1 MCAWMLGGHMKALTA
16 LAGLIGAMAL
26 LLGGNP
32 AVRAAEDDTK
42 IALKLFGKQDIER
55 DLGTCR
61 FSLWQD
67 DRDPETDRYAYLFH
81 VNSGD
86 RGYAGPARVKIGDT
100 VHQLF
105 ELAAGG
111 AASNEVAGHYLY
123 ASDDREVRV
132 HIEIRSADQSG
143 EDNLIEDAVMTVIQK
158 GKVPFV
164 AVAKGVLGCGG
175 QQTASAAPAY
185 QPDARAPGL
194 PNGIPIGRQT
204 LLNDVSELPPV
215 LVQLMREQ
223 TGDECDVDGY
233 HAWGGA
239 RYVINDYY
247 LLWEV
252 PCISAAY
259 QAASVLAVTENPPRG
274 WGNLLTLPNPPGI
287 SGEDYQAMN
296 ADILGPKGLIRTT
309 ALSRGVGDC
318 GRYRVHRLIDGPG
331 EVLELELLEY
341 REKTDCDGIEMAPK
355 EWPLIYQ
362 SY

>member
-1 MCAWMLGGHMKALTA
+1 MRTFTT
-16 LAGLIGAMAL
+16 LAGAIGAMVL
-26 LLGGNP
+26 LFGGDP
-32 AVRAAEDDTK
+32 VVHADEDDTR
-42 IALKLFGKQDIER
+42 IALKLFGKKDIESGI
-55 DLGTCR
+55 GTCR

-67 DRDPETDRYAYLFH
+67 DRDPEADRYAYLFH

-86 RGYAGPARVKIGDT
+86 RGYAGPAQVKIGEKT
-100 VHQLF
+100 HQLF

-111 AASNEVAGHYLY
+111 AASNDVANHYFY
-123 ASDDREVRV
+123 ASDDRDVRV
-132 HIEIRSADQSG
+132 HIEIRNAGQSG
-143 EDNLIEDAVMTVIQK
+143 EDNRIGDAVMTVIQK

-164 AVAKGVLGCGG
+164 AIAKGVLGCGG
-175 QQTASAAPAY
+175 RQTEQTASAAPAY
-185 QPDARAPGL
+185 QPETRAPGL

-204 LLNDVSELPPV
+204 LLNDMSELPPV
-215 LVQLMREQ
+215 LIQLMREQ

-287 SGEDYQAMN
+287 AGEDYQAMN
-296 ADILGPKGLIRTT
+296 ADVLGPKGLIRTT

-341 REKTDCDGIEMAPK
+341 REKSDCDGIDMAPK
-355 EWPLIYQ
+355 EWPLVYQ

>member
-1 MCAWMLGGHMKALTA
+1 MRSLTA
-16 LAGLIGAMAL
+16 LAGMIAAVALVLSGDMA
-26 LLGGNP
+26 
-32 AVRAAEDDTK
+32 VHAADNDTK
-42 IALKLFGKQDIER
+42 IALKLFGKQDIE
-55 DLGTCR
+55 LGPGTCR

-81 VNSGD
+81 VKSGD
-86 RGYAGPARVKIGDT
+86 RGYAGPARLKIGDT

-111 AASNEVAGHYLY
+111 AASNEVASHYLY
-123 ASDDREVRV
+123 ASDDRDVRV
-132 HIEIRSADQSG
+132 HIEVRNAASRG
-143 EDNLIEDAVMTVIQK
+143 EDNRIEDAVMTVIQK

-164 AVAKGVLGCGG
+164 AVAKGALGCGG
-175 QQTASAAPAY
+175 QQTISAAPAPAPAPAPAY
-185 QPDARAPGL
+185 QPEARAPGL

-204 LLNDVSELPPV
+204 LLDDVSQLPPV
-215 LVQLMREQ
+215 LLQLMREQ

-239 RYVINDYY
+239 RYVINEYY

-259 QAASVLAVTENPPRG
+259 QAASVIAVTENPPRG

-287 SGEDYQAMN
+287 PGEEYQAMN
-296 ADILGPKGLIRTT
+296 ADVLGPKGLIRTT

-341 REKTDCDGIEMAPK
+341 REKTDCDGIGMAPK